1 MNMAQDHQRKFAMSS
16 HTTAVTVTR
25 EGDVALVH
33 IDYAPVNALS
43 RPVRQGLL
51 AAARALACDT
61 SVKAVVI
68 HGGPSRFIAG
78 ADIKEMDLP
87 PDEPILP
94 EVVAALEA
102 LPQPVVAAIDGVA
115 LGGGLEVAMACDL
128 RLATPKASVGLVETR
143 LGILP
148 GSGGTQ
154 RLPRL
159 VGTAKAIELIGE
171 ARVLR
176 APEAARLGIL
186 DEVVEGDLLAEAVRR
201 APGTAKR
208 IVSGLPVPPG
218 DAAAEDAAA
227 QAAIKKGKG
236 VPAIAVVV
244 TLLRETAAMDF
255 AAGLKRER
263 EVFLPL
269 RASDEA
275 AALRHLFLAE
285 REAARVPGLEGVA
298 PRAVAQAAVI
308 GGGTMGSGIAMAVA
322 DAGLPVTVIER
333 DAEAAAGCAAR
344 LRDAYAKQARSGRLS
359 EAVAAERTARITPT
373 ADWSALAGAD
383 LIIEAAFEDMAV
395 KEDIFRRLDAVAR
408 PGAVLATNTSYLDPD
423 EIAGFTGRPQ
433 DVLGLHFFVPANIMK
448 LLEVV
453 RGVKTAPEVLATGLA
468 FGKKLGKLP
477 IVSGVCEGFIGNR
490 IYAVYRRHAEYLVA
504 DGASPR
510 EVDAAMEAYGFAMGF
525 FAVSDMSGLDIAWAQ
540 RKRRAAT
547 RDPGERYVH
556 VADRL
561 CEAGRL
567 GRKTGSGWYNY
578 ASGKAEPDP
587 AVDAL
592 IEAERR
598 QAGINP
604 RRFSAEEIQNRL
616 LAVMANEGAK
626 ILSEGISLRPSDIDL
641 VFTNGYGF
649 PRLKGGPL
657 FAADR
662 RGLRAVLAEV
672 EAAAQAG
679 GAGSGPAPLLRE
691 LAGNNSTFKEWQ
703 RGRATPG

>member
-1 MNMAQDHQRKFAMSS
+1 MDQSN
-16 HTTAVTVTR
+16 TAVTVSR
-25 EGDVALVH
+25 EGAVALVR

-43 RPVRQGLL
+43 RPVRQGLM
-51 AAARALACDT
+51 AAARELAADA
-61 SVKAVVI
+61 SVKAVVL
-68 HGGPSRFIAG
+68 HGGAGRFIAG

-87 PDEPILP
+87 LDEPVLP
-94 EVVAALEA
+94 DVIAAIEA
-102 LPQPVVAAIDGVA
+102 IPQPVVAAIDGVA

-128 RLATPKASVGLVETR
+128 RIATPKASVGLVETR

-171 ARVLR
+171 AKILR
-176 APEAARLGIL
+176 APEAVKLGIL
-186 DEVVEGDLLAEAVRR
+186 DGVVEGELLAEAVRL
-201 APGTAKR
+201 APGAAKR
-208 IVSGLPVPPG
+208 LVSALPIPAR
-218 DAAAEDAAA
+218 DEAAEEAAA

-236 VPAIAVVV
+236 VPAVAVVV
-244 TLLRETAAMDF
+244 GLLRETAAMDF
-255 AAGLKRER
+255 PAGLRRER
-263 EVFLPL
+263 ELFLPL
-269 RASDEA
+269 RASAEA

-285 REAARVPGLEGVA
+285 REAARVPGLEGVK
-298 PRAVAQAAVI
+298 PRTVAQVAVI

-322 DAGLPVTVIER
+322 DAGLPVAVIER
-333 DAEAAAGCAAR
+333 DEASAATCASR
-344 LRDAYAKQARSGRLS
+344 LQDAYAKQAKSGRLT
-359 EAVAAERTARITPT
+359 EAVAAERTARVTPT
-373 ADWSALAGAD
+373 ADWNVLAQAD
-383 LIIEAAFEDMAV
+383 LIIEAAFEEMGV
-395 KEDIFRRLDAVAR
+395 KEDIFRRLDAVAK

-423 EIAGFTGRPQ
+423 EIAAFTKRPQ
-433 DVLGLHFFVPANIMK
+433 DVLGLHFFAPANIMK

-453 RGVKTAPEVLATGLA
+453 RGARTAPDVLATGLT
-468 FGKKLGKLP
+468 FGKKLAKLP

-490 IYAVYRRHAEYLVA
+490 IYAVYRRHAEYLVE

-510 EVDAAMEAYGFAMGF
+510 EVDAALESYGFAMGI
-525 FAVSDMSGLDIAWAQ
+525 FAVGDMSGLDIAWAM

-547 RDPGERYVH
+547 RDPGERYVAI
-556 VADRL
+556 ADRL

-587 AVDAL
+587 AVDA
-592 IEAERR
+592 IIANER
-598 QAGINP
+598 QAAGTTP
-604 RRFSAEEIQNRL
+604 RAFTAEQIQNRL

-626 ILSEGISLRPSDIDL
+626 ILAEGISLRPSDIDL

-657 FAADR
+657 FAADQ

-672 EAAAQAG
+672 EAAAKAG
-679 GAGSGPAPLLRE
+679 GVGSEPAPLLRE
-691 LAGNNSTFKEWQ
+691 LAEAGSTFKEWQ

>member
-1 MNMAQDHQRKFAMSS
+1 MDQSN
-16 HTTAVTVTR
+16 TAVTISR
-25 EGDVALVH
+25 EGAVALVR
-33 IDYAPVNALS
+33 IDFAPVNALS

-51 AAARALACDT
+51 EAARELAADA
-61 SVKAVVI
+61 SVRGVVL
-68 HGGPSRFIAG
+68 HGGPGRFIAG

-87 PDEPILP
+87 LDEPILP
-94 EVVAALEA
+94 DVIAAIEA
-102 LPQPVVAAIDGVA
+102 IPQPVVAAIDGVA

-128 RLATPKASVGLVETR
+128 RIATPKASVGLVETR

-171 ARVLR
+171 AKVLR
-176 APEAARLGIL
+176 APEAVNLGIL
-186 DEVVEGDLLAEAVRR
+186 DGIVEDELLAEAVRL
-201 APGTAKR
+201 APGAAKR
-208 IVSGLPVPPG
+208 VVSALPIP
-218 DAAAEDAAA
+218 ARNEAAEEAAA

-236 VPAIAVVV
+236 VPAVAVVV
-244 TLLRETAAMDF
+244 GLLRETAAMDF
-255 AAGLKRER
+255 PAGLKRER
-263 EVFLPL
+263 ELFLPL
-269 RASDEA
+269 RASAEA

-285 REAARVPGLEGVA
+285 REAARVPGLEGVK
-298 PRAVAQAAVI
+298 PRAFAHVAVI

-322 DAGLPVTVIER
+322 DAGLTATVIER
-333 DAEAAAGCAAR
+333 DEAAAATCASR
-344 LRDAYAKQARSGRLS
+344 LRDAYAKQAKSGRLTD
-359 EAVAAERTARITPT
+359 AVAAERTARITPT
-373 ADWSALAGAD
+373 ADWNALAEAD

-395 KEDIFRRLDAVAR
+395 KEDIFRRLDAVAK
-408 PGAVLATNTSYLDPD
+408 PGAVLATNTSYLNPD
-423 EIAGFTGRPQ
+423 EIAAFTKRPQ
-433 DVLGLHFFVPANIMK
+433 DVLGLHFFAPANIMK

-453 RGVKTAPEVLATGLA
+453 RCAETAPDVLATGLA

-490 IYAVYRRHAEYLVA
+490 IYAVYRRHAEYLVE

-510 EVDAAMEAYGFAMGF
+510 EVDAALESYGFAMGL
-525 FAVSDMSGLDIAWAQ
+525 FAVGDMSGLDIAWAM

-547 RDPGERYVH
+547 RDPGERYVAI
-556 VADRL
+556 ADRL

-587 AVDAL
+587 AVDA
-592 IEAERR
+592 IIAAER
-598 QAGINP
+598 QAAGVTP
-604 RRFSAEEIQNRL
+604 RAFTPEQIQNRL
-616 LAVMANEGAK
+616 LAVMANEAAK
-626 ILSEGISLRPSDIDL
+626 ILEEGISLRPSDIDL

-657 FAADR
+657 FAADQL
-662 RGLRAVLAEV
+662 GLRAVLAEV
-672 EAAAQAG
+672 EAAAKAG
-679 GAGSGPAPLLRE
+679 GVGSEPAALLRE
-691 LAGNNSTFKEWQ
+691 LAEANTTFKEWQ

>member
-1 MNMAQDHQRKFAMSS
+1 MEQSN
-16 HTTAVTVTR
+16 TAVTVSR
-25 EGDVALVH
+25 AGEVALVR

-43 RPVRQGLL
+43 LPVRQGLL
-51 AAARALACDT
+51 EAALALAADA
-61 SVKAVVI
+61 SVKAVVL
-68 HGGPSRFIAG
+68 HGAPGRFIAG

-87 PDEPILP
+87 LDEPVLP
-94 EVVAALEA
+94 DVIAAIDA
-102 LPQPVVAAIDGVA
+102 IPQPVVAAIDGVA

-128 RLATPKASVGLVETR
+128 RLATPKAIVGLVETR

-159 VGTAKAIELIGE
+159 VGTAKATELIGE
-171 ARVLR
+171 AKTLR
-176 APEAARLGIL
+176 AAEAVKLGIL
-186 DEVVEGDLLAEAVRR
+186 DKVVDGDVLAEAVRL
-201 APGTAKR
+201 APGAAKR
-208 IVSGLPVPPG
+208 RVSGLPIPVR
-218 DAAAEDAAA
+218 DEAAEEAAA

-236 VPAIAVVV
+236 VPAVAVVV
-244 TLLRETAAMDF
+244 GLLRESAAMDF
-255 AAGLKRER
+255 PAGLRRER
-263 EVFLPL
+263 ELFLPL
-269 RASDEA
+269 RDSREA

-285 REAARVPGLEGVA
+285 REAARVPGLEGVK
-298 PRAVAQAAVI
+298 PRAIAHVAVI

-322 DAGLPVTVIER
+322 DAGLTVTVIER
-333 DAEAAAGCAAR
+333 DNAAAETCGAR
-344 LRDAYAKQARSGRLS
+344 LREAYAKQAASGRLT
-359 EAVAAERTARITPT
+359 EAVAAERIARVTPT
-373 ADWSALAGAD
+373 ADWNALAQAD
-383 LIIEAAFEDMAV
+383 LIIEAAFEEMAV
-395 KEDIFRRLDAVAR
+395 KEDIFRRLDAVAK

-423 EIAGFTGRPQ
+423 EIAAFTKRPQ
-433 DVLGLHFFVPANIMK
+433 DVLGLHFFAPANIMK

-453 RGVKTAPEVLATGLA
+453 RGAKTAPDVLATGLA

-490 IYAVYRRHAEYLVA
+490 IYAAYRRHAEYLME

-510 EVDAAMEAYGFAMGF
+510 EVDAALESYGFAMGL
-525 FAVSDMSGLDIAWAQ
+525 FAVGDMSGLDISWAM

-547 RDPGERYVH
+547 RDPGERYVAI
-556 VADRL
+556 ADRL

-587 AVDAL
+587 AVDA
-592 IEAERR
+592 IIAAER
-598 QAGINP
+598 QAAGVTP
-604 RRFSAEEIQNRL
+604 RSFTAEEIQNRL
-616 LAVMANEGAK
+616 LAVMANEAAK
-626 ILSEGISLRPSDIDL
+626 ILEEGISLRPSDIDL

-657 FAADR
+657 FAADQ

-672 EAAAQAG
+672 EAAAKAG
-679 GAGSGPAPLLRE
+679 GVGSEPAPLLRE
-691 LAGNNSTFKEWQ
+691 LAEAGTTFKEWQ

>member
-1 MNMAQDHQRKFAMSS
+1 MEQSN
-16 HTTAVTVTR
+16 TAVTVSR
-25 EGDVALVH
+25 AGEVALVR

-43 RPVRQGLL
+43 LPVRQGLL
-51 AAARALACDT
+51 DAALALAADA
-61 SVKAVVI
+61 SVKAVVL
-68 HGGPSRFIAG
+68 HGDPGRFIAG

-87 PDEPILP
+87 LDEPVLP
-94 EVVAALEA
+94 DVIAAIEA
-102 LPQPVVAAIDGVA
+102 IPQPVVAAIDGVA

-128 RLATPKASVGLVETR
+128 RLATPKAIVGLVETR

-171 ARVLR
+171 ARTLR
-176 APEAARLGIL
+176 APEAVKLGIL
-186 DEVVEGDLLAEAVRR
+186 DGVVEGELLAEAVRL
-201 APGTAKR
+201 APGAAKR
-208 IVSGLPVPPG
+208 LVSALPIPAR
-218 DAAAEDAAA
+218 DEAAEEAAA

-236 VPAIAVVV
+236 VPAVAVVV
-244 TLLRETAAMDF
+244 GLLRETAAMDF
-255 AAGLKRER
+255 PRGLKRER
-263 EVFLPL
+263 ELFLPL
-269 RASDEA
+269 RDSREA

-285 REAARVPGLEGVA
+285 REAARVPGLEGVK
-298 PRAVAQAAVI
+298 PRAVAHVAVI

-322 DAGLPVTVIER
+322 DAGLPVVVIER
-333 DAEAAAGCAAR
+333 DDAAAEACGAR
-344 LRDAYAKQARSGRLS
+344 LRDAYAKQAKSGRLT
-359 EAVAAERTARITPT
+359 EAVAAERIARITPA
-373 ADWSALAGAD
+373 ADWNALAQAD
-383 LIIEAAFEDMAV
+383 LIIEAAFEEMAV
-395 KEDIFRRLDAVAR
+395 KEDIFRRLDAVAK

-423 EIAGFTGRPQ
+423 EIAAFTKRPQ
-433 DVLGLHFFVPANIMK
+433 DVLGLHFFAPANIMK

-453 RGVKTAPEVLATGLA
+453 RGAKTAPDVLATGLA

-490 IYAVYRRHAEYLVA
+490 IYAAYRRHAEYLME

-510 EVDAAMEAYGFAMGF
+510 EVDAALESYGFAMGL
-525 FAVSDMSGLDIAWAQ
+525 FAVGDMSGLDIAWAM

-547 RDPGERYVH
+547 RDPGERYVAI
-556 VADRL
+556 ADRL

-587 AVDAL
+587 AVDA
-592 IEAERR
+592 IITAER
-598 QAGINP
+598 QAAGITP
-604 RRFSAEEIQNRL
+604 RSFTPEQIQNRL
-616 LAVMANEGAK
+616 LAVMANEAAK
-626 ILSEGISLRPSDIDL
+626 ILEEGISLRPSDIDL

-657 FAADR
+657 FAADQQ
-662 RGLRAVLAEV
+662 GLRAVLAEV
-672 EAAAQAG
+672 EAAAKAG
-679 GAGSGPAPLLRE
+679 GVGSEPAPLLRK
-691 LAGNNSTFKEWQ
+691 LAETNTTFKEWQ

>member
-1 MNMAQDHQRKFAMSS
+1 MDSQNP
-16 HTTAVTVTR
+16 AVSVSR
-25 EGDVALVH
+25 EGSVALVR

-51 AAARALACDT
+51 DAARALAADD
-61 SVKAVVI
+61 SVTAVVL
-68 HGGPSRFIAG
+68 HGGSGRFIAG

-94 EVVAALEA
+94 DVIRAIEA
-102 LPQPVVAAIDGVA
+102 IPQPVVAAIDGVA
-115 LGGGLEVAMACDL
+115 LGGGLEIAMACDL

-171 ARVLR
+171 AKILR
-176 APEAARLGIL
+176 APEAAKLGIIDGIL
-186 DEVVEGDLLAEAVRR
+186 EGELLAEAVRL
-201 APGTAKR
+201 APGAAKR
-208 IVSGLPVPPG
+208 HVSALPIPPA
-218 DAAAEDAAA
+218 DPAAVEAAA
-227 QAAIKKGKG
+227 QSALKKAKG
-236 VPAIAVVV
+236 VPAIPVVV
-244 TLLRETAAMDF
+244 ELLRETAGMDF
-255 AAGLKRER
+255 EAGLKRER

-269 RASDEA
+269 RASAEA

-285 REAARVPGLEGVA
+285 REASRVPGLKGVT
-298 PRAVAQAAVI
+298 PRAVGHVAVI

-333 DAEAAAGCAAR
+333 DARSAAACAAR
-344 LRDAYAKQARSGRLS
+344 LRDAYGKQAKSGRLTD
-359 EAVAAERTARITPT
+359 AAAAEHVVRITPT
-373 ADWSALAGAD
+373 EDWNSLALAD
-383 LIIEAAFEDMAV
+383 LIIEAAFEDLTV
-395 KEDIFRRLDAVAR
+395 KEDIFRRLDAVAK

-423 EIAGFTGRPQ
+423 EIAAFTNRPQ
-433 DVLGLHFFVPANIMK
+433 DVLGLHFFAPANIMK

-453 RGVKTAPEVLATGLA
+453 RGAKTAPGVLATGLA

-490 IYAVYRRHAEYLVA
+490 IYAVYRRHAEYLVE

-510 EVDAAMEAYGFAMGF
+510 EVDAAMESYGFAMGI
-525 FAVSDMSGLDIAWAQ
+525 FAVGDMSGLDIAWAM

-547 RDPGERYVH
+547 RDPGERYV
-556 VADRL
+556 AIPDRL

-567 GRKTGSGWYNY
+567 GRKTGAGWYSY

-587 AVDAL
+587 AVDA
-592 IEAERR
+592 IIAAEREA
-598 QAGINP
+598 AGITP
-604 RRFSAEEIQNRL
+604 RRFTAEEIQNRL

-626 ILSEGISLRPSDIDL
+626 IVAEGISLRPSDIDL

-649 PRLKGGPL
+649 PRIKGGPL
-657 FAADR
+657 FAADQ

-672 EAAAQAG
+672 EAAAEAG
-679 GAGSGPAPLLRE
+679 GVGSEPAPLLRE
-691 LAGNNSTFKEWQ
+691 LAEAGSTFKEWQ
-703 RGRATPG
+703 RGRAAPG